1 MNYGWEKIVETYY
14 DFAIWKSVHA
24 AADFQFIDDPAFNC
38 DRGPVEVLGAR
49 LHWEF

>member
-14 DFAIWKSVHA
+14 DFQVCKSVRI
-24 AADFQFIDDPAFNC
+24 AADFQFIDDPAFNRA
-38 DRGPVEVLGAR
+38 RGPVEVVGGR